1 MVLKHEGEKIM
12 KGIILINPRYSIN
25 DLNLSDS
32 FAIQKILIE
41 KFMRNQ
47 NITQVTLQPNHIYPY
62 YTIRSLL
69 LHHLQKEKPS
79 PLDYLVLYSLDT
91 VEQFIEMYPDKWDE
105 LCSYFLHIA
114 TIQDIEGQDQ
124 AHLHK
129 NLI

>member
-1 MVLKHEGEKIM
+1 M

-32 FAIQKILIE
+32 FAIQKVLTE
-41 KFMRNQ
+41 KFMTNQ
-47 NITQVTLQPNHIYPY
+47 NIAQVTLNPNQIYPY
-62 YTIRSLL
+62 YTTPHVL
-69 LHHLQKEKPS
+69 LHHLQKEKAC

-91 VEQFIEMYPDKWDE
+91 VEQFIETYPEKWEE
-105 LCSYFLHIA
+105 LCNFFVHIT
-114 TIQDIEGQDQ
+114 TIMDSEDQDQ